1 MVFEN
6 ILTDMK
12 TSHWSAQLQMPK
24 EVGYIKFVLVKQ
36 LENVSRW
43 HSLSPDRCQHRYKQF
58 IEIAASLGYFGAV
71 TSP

>member
-24 EVGYIKFVLVKQ
+24 EVGYIKFVLVK
-36 LENVSRW
+36 
-43 HSLSPDRCQHRYKQF
+43 
-58 IEIAASLGYFGAV
+58 
-71 TSP
+71 